1 LTKVD
6 VAELLRECHL
16 RGWTLADL
24 AKASGIHVDTLS
36 RLRREGN
43 CSPGVL
49 RRILETL
56 RDNPAVPGAERLLAR
71 EPA

>member
-1 LTKVD
+1 MN

-16 RGWTLADL
+16 RGWTLGDL
-24 AKASGIHVDTLS
+24 ADASHMHVDTLH

-43 CSPGVL
+43 CRPGTL

-56 RDNPAVPGAERLLAR
+56 RDHPPADLAERLVAR